1 MMHASR
7 TNAGAAALRCS
18 KRPTTEIGEKNC
30 GEDELSLSAFGH
42 AKELSLSAFEHARI
56 RSHTV

>member
-1 MMHASR
+1 MMHAR
-7 TNAGAAALRCS
+7 ANAGAAALRCS
-18 KRPTTEIGEKNC
+18 KRPTIEIGEKNC
-30 GEDELSLSAFGH
+30 GENELSLSAFGH